1 MVHIFIFSETEE
13 IKIVGLTPEREY
25 VYRVASIND
34 AGIGEFSENKT
45 VRTGDYS
52 KYCETSQFIF
62 QLCSKVKQ
70 CLVLNFGIIQPSSS
84 EGGGYHPLNRFSCD
98 LLKRLILPSMK

>member
-1 MVHIFIFSETEE
+1 MPVHTFIFSETEE

-45 VRTGDYS
+45 VRTEITVS
-52 KYCETSQFIF
+52 IVQHLNLF
-62 QLCSKVKQ
+62 QAMPKVKQ
-70 CLVLNFGIIQPSSS
+70 PIVLKFVSFKL
-84 EGGGYHPLNRFSCD
+84 Y
-98 LLKRLILPSMK
+98 LLKGWGWLPPLYHFFQAC